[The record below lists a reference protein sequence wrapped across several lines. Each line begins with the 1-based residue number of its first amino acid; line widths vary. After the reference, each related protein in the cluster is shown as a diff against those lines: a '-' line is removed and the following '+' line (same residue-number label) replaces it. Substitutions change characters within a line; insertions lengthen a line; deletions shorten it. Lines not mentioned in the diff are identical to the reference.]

1 MLQNILVQK
10 EKEVLALYERYG
22 SELQRKAVSLIAS
35 RNKQRHD
42 ERFIGADGQKAVCCS
57 LLQALQ
63 TAGDGSEVPALIAE
77 IKRKSPSKGVLR
89 ETFDPLQIARDY
101 TQAHVHAISVLTDV
115 HFFAGNASYVSL
127 VKTVADVPVL
137 RKDFI
142 IDRIQLY
149 ESVVIGADAVL
160 LIVRALSRDKLIDL
174 YQEARRLHLD
184 VLVEVHDKQ
193 ELERALL
200 LPEAI
205 IGINNRNLDTFETT
219 LDVTYA
225 LMPHIP
231 RDRLVV
237 SESGIRTYEDMRALK
252 AQGVTAVLVGETLM
266 RQTDLVQAVHAL
278 RAGTTDR

>member
-1 MLQNILVQK
+1 MLQDILLQK
-10 EKEVLALYERYG
+10 EKEVAFLYERYG
-22 SELQRKAVSLIAS
+22 YELERRATSLMRLGHEA
-35 RNKQRHD
+35 QVE
-42 ERFIGADGQKAVCCS
+42 ERANGSDRGTMVRRS
-57 LLQALQ
+57 LVQALE
-63 TAGDGSEVPALIAE
+63 TAQDGSAVPALIAE

-89 ETFDPLQIARDY
+89 ETFDPLQIACDY
-101 TQAHVHAISVLTDV
+101 AEAQVHAISVLTDV
-115 HFFAGNASYVSL
+115 HFFAGDPSYIAL
-127 VKTVADVPVL
+127 VRSVTDVPVL

-160 LIVRALSRDKLIDL
+160 LIVRALRQETLLEL
-174 YQEARRLHLD
+174 YHEARRLNLD
-184 VLVEVHDKQ
+184 VLVEVHDGW

-219 LDVTYA
+219 LDVTYT
-225 LMPHIP
+225 LMPYIP

-252 AQGVTAVLVGETLM
+252 ARGVKAVLVGETLM
-266 RQTDLVQAVHAL
+266 RQKHLVQAVRAL
-278 RAGTTDR
+278 REGTADR